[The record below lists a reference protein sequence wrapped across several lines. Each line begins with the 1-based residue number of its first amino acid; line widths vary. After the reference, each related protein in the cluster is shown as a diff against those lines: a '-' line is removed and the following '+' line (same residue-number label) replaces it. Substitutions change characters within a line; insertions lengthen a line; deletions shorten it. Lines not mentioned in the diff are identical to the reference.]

1 MLAGQRSLC
10 FRSLLEG
17 ETNGEPGYFGVT
29 IELPGGDVVNSPA
42 RRTHHAPTPAEL
54 TSRRPAKQDY
64 EPIRA
69 VVAIESVQRTVFVDR
84 SGKLPCCRFFEVPAG

>member
-29 IELPGGDVVNSPA
+29 TEYREG
-42 RRTHHAPTPAEL
+42 T
-54 TSRRPAKQDY
+54 
-64 EPIRA
+64 
-69 VVAIESVQRTVFVDR
+69 
-84 SGKLPCCRFFEVPAG
+84 